1 MIEGISMSLR
11 LDINWSGGGVMIY
24 VREDI
29 LTLSKQ
35 LAKHKL
41 SYDTEGIFIEINLR
55 KTKWLIFGTYR
66 PPSQSVEYLLSI

>member
-1 MIEGISMSLR
+1 MIEGFSMSFR

-29 LTLSKQ
+29 LTLSKI

-41 SYDTEGIFIEINLR
+41 PYDTEGIFIEINLR

-66 PPSQSVEYLLSI
+66 PPRQSVEYLLSI